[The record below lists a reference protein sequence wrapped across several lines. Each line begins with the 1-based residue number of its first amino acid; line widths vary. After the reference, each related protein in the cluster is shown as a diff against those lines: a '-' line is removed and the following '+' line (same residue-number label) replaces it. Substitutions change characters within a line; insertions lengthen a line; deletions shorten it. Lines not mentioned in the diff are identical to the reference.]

1 MSKIDTLERQIN
13 SLRKALS
20 AKSSGVFNRILLV
33 YGERTDSELRAEVEQ
48 FLKPAGMTLNDA
60 ANAGLVNEIKFV
72 QLKWLEGRRINDLER
87 NHQSVGPIT
96 IDHLL
101 SKVSEDQ
108 AQQDHQRSPLLPPSP
123 GGRSSDSESDAR
135 QQADRRAMPPMP
147 PRGADGGGSMTGPAA
162 TPTASELNQVEQSL
176 GTPSASAPSDAESRN
191 QCPPGVDRQGEGGV
205 GTGASPHTHE
215 IPNSTRHQ
223 FELNLSQHP
232 GANHESRPASPTDP
246 D

>member
-87 NHQSVGPIT
+87 NHQSAGPIT
-96 IDHLL
+96 IDRLL
-101 SKVSEDQ
+101 STVSEDQ
-108 AQQDHQRSPLLPPSP
+108 TQQNHQRSPLLPPSP

-135 QQADRRAMPPMP
+135 QETDRRAMPPH
-147 PRGADGGGSMTGPAA
+147 GTDGGDRMIGPAA

-176 GTPSASAPSDAESRN
+176 GIPSASAPSDAESRN

-205 GTGASPHTHE
+205 GTGASPHTHA

-223 FELNLSQHP
+223 FELNLSQHL